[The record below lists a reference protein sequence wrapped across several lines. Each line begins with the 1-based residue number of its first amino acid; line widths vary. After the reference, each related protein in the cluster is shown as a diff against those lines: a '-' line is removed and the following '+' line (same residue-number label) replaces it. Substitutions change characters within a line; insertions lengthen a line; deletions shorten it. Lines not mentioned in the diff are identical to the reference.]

1 MENETLKQQSM
12 AETNPLE
19 IIRQQKQNCDTA
31 LEAARTEKECLEE
44 TKKAIFEAAKE
55 HAQAYIPE
63 EEEKRFLSKIK
74 QTSCA
79 APTSA
84 QMIPV
89 LKESLKEVGPEIT
102 YKRVINGK
110 KWFWVGVCLFAM
122 TACFWV
128 SYYKKVHNFDGTAE
142 SWANRMYVASKE
154 IGEKNPGDGYDE
166 VMTAFANGNAENA
179 KNLVVRKEN
188 KLAELQD
195 HRGKYEKA
203 ISEFLSKDYP
213 SGIRIVELQE
223 TTEQR
228 YEAGIWG
235 QQTTKTYNFVYAKAV
250 TFDEQEELHIA
261 MERPAMPFWARDP
274 WDIYITT
281 DTRINSVQDYRQ
293 KAKKV
298 NWNYAKKKAI
308 Q

>member
-1 MENETLKQQSM
+1 M

-89 LKESLKEVGPEIT
+89 LKESFKEVGPEIT
-102 YKRVINGK
+102 YKKVINGK

-122 TACFWV
+122 TACFWI
-128 SYYKKVHNFDGTAE
+128 SYYKKGHNFDGTAE

-179 KNLVVRKEN
+179 KELVVRKEN

-195 HRGKYEKA
+195 HRGKYEKK
-203 ISEFLSKDYP
+203 ISEYLSNVYP
-213 SGIRIVELQE
+213 SGIRIIEFEE
-223 TTEQR
+223 TTAQR
-228 YEAGIWG
+228 KVSSIFNLYNN
-235 QQTTKTYNFVYAKAV
+235 YNFVYIKAV
-250 TFDEQEELHIA
+250 TFDEQVELRIA
-261 MERPAMPFWARDP
+261 MERLAGFPGLRDA
-274 WDIYITT
+274 WDIYVTT
-281 DTRINSVQDYRQ
+281 DTRINSITDYRQ
-293 KAKKV
+293 KADKV
-298 NWNYAKKKAI
+298 KWLYSDKKAI
-308 Q
+308 QML

>member
-1 MENETLKQQSM
+1 M

-19 IIRQQKQNCDTA
+19 IIRQQKHNCDTA

-122 TACFWV
+122 TACFWI
-128 SYYKKVHNFDGTAE
+128 SYYKKGNNFDGTAE
-142 SWANRMYVASKE
+142 SWANRMYVAAKE
-154 IGEKNPGDGYDE
+154 IGEKNPGNGYDE

-179 KNLVVRKEN
+179 KELVVRKEN

-195 HRGKYEKA
+195 HRGKYEKK
-203 ISEFLSKDYP
+203 ISEYLSNVYP
-213 SGIRIVELQE
+213 SGIRIIEFEE
-223 TTEQR
+223 TTAQR
-228 YEAGIWG
+228 KVSSIFNLYNN
-235 QQTTKTYNFVYAKAV
+235 YNFVYIKAV
-250 TFDEQEELHIA
+250 TFDEQIELRIA
-261 MERPAMPFWARDP
+261 MERLAGFPGLRDA
-274 WDIYITT
+274 WDIYVTT
-281 DTRINSVQDYRQ
+281 DTRINSITDYRQ
-293 KAKKV
+293 KADKV
-298 NWNYAKKKAI
+298 KWLYSDKKAI
-308 Q
+308 QML

>member
-1 MENETLKQQSM
+1 M

-122 TACFWV
+122 TACFWI
-128 SYYKKVHNFDGTAE
+128 SYYKKGNNFDGTAE
-142 SWANRMYVASKE
+142 SWANRMYVAAKE
-154 IGEKNPGDGYDE
+154 IGEKNPGNGYDE

-179 KNLVVRKEN
+179 KELVVRKEN

-195 HRGKYEKA
+195 HRGKYEKK
-203 ISEFLSKDYP
+203 ISEYLSNVYP
-213 SGIRIVELQE
+213 SGIRIIEFEE
-223 TTEQR
+223 TTAQR
-228 YEAGIWG
+228 KVSSIFNLYNN
-235 QQTTKTYNFVYAKAV
+235 YNFVYIKAV
-250 TFDEQEELHIA
+250 TFDEQIELRIA
-261 MERPAMPFWARDP
+261 MERLAGFPGLRDA
-274 WDIYITT
+274 WDIYVTT
-281 DTRINSVQDYRQ
+281 DTRINSITDYRQ
-293 KAKKV
+293 KADKV
-298 NWNYAKKKAI
+298 KWLYSDKKAI
-308 Q
+308 QML

>member
-1 MENETLKQQSM
+1 M

-122 TACFWV
+122 TACFWI
-128 SYYKKVHNFDGTAE
+128 SYYKKGNNFDGTAE
-142 SWANRMYVASKE
+142 SWANRMYVAAKE
-154 IGEKNPGDGYDE
+154 IGEKNPGNGYDE

-179 KNLVVRKEN
+179 KELVVRKEN

-195 HRGKYEKA
+195 HRGKYEKK
-203 ISEFLSKDYP
+203 ISEYLSNVYP
-213 SGIRIVELQE
+213 SGIRIIEFEE
-223 TTEQR
+223 TTAQR
-228 YEAGIWG
+228 KVSSIFNLYNN
-235 QQTTKTYNFVYAKAV
+235 YNFVYIKAV
-250 TFDEQEELHIA
+250 TFDEQVELRIA
-261 MERPAMPFWARDP
+261 MERLAGFPGLRDA
-274 WDIYITT
+274 WDIYVTT
-281 DTRINSVQDYRQ
+281 DTRINSITDYRQ
-293 KAKKV
+293 KADKV
-298 NWNYAKKKAI
+298 KWLYSDKKAI
-308 Q
+308 QML